1 MGASRA
7 TRHKLAKVQPP
18 GTFLTISGLKTHVV
32 VNGEGPPLVFLA
44 ALGGNWFD
52 FDQVTEI
59 LEDRYTVVRYDR
71 PGYGLSEPLPPGQI
85 PSIAAEVER
94 IDQILDALEI
104 TEPVVLAGHSLA
116 SLYVEGYARIR
127 PDRVAGV
134 IVLDGSY
141 VMLPLQLVPPGWSNR
156 LAHVAARFI
165 KALRL
170 PRSAGIAGHAIAT
183 SPGPPGGFTAT
194 QRYWISEVFNG
205 TRFPR
210 AFLVEQ
216 AAFGVLNAQLVTL
229 RRTQPLTAPVHIVS
243 ALPGRRTPVRLF
255 WNWKQ
260 SRYARRLGASYT
272 PVIPARHFFIVQQPD
287 VAARLIGDFAATV
300 NVRD

>member
-1 MGASRA
+1 M
-7 TRHKLAKVQPP
+7 QPP
-18 GTFLTISGLKTHVV
+18 GTFHAIAGLRTHVV
-32 VNGEGPPLVFLA
+32 VDGEGPPLLFLA

-59 LEDRYTVVRYDR
+59 LRARYTVIRYDR
-71 PGYGLSEPLPPGQI
+71 PGYGLSDPLPAGQI

-94 IDQILDALEI
+94 IDHILDELGI
-104 TEPVVLAGHSLA
+104 TEPVLLAGHSLA
-116 SLYVEGYARIR
+116 SLYVEGYARSR

-134 IVLDGSY
+134 IMLDGSY

-170 PRSAGIAGHAIAT
+170 PRSAGIKGHAIAT
-183 SPGPPGGFTAT
+183 SPGPPGGFTAA

-216 AAFGVLNAQLVTL
+216 AAFGVLNSQLVAL
-229 RRTQPLTAPVHIVS
+229 RRTHPLTAPVHVVS

-260 SRYARRLGASYT
+260 GRYARFLGGSYT

-287 VAARLIGDFAATV
+287 VAAKLIGDFAAGVTV
-300 NVRD
+300 RG

>member
-1 MGASRA
+1 M
-7 TRHKLAKVQPP
+7 QPP

-32 VNGEGPPLVFLA
+32 VDGAGPPLVFLA

-59 LEDRYTVVRYDR
+59 LKDRYTVIRYDR
-71 PGYGLSEPLPPGQI
+71 PGYGLSDPLPAGQI
-85 PSIAAEVER
+85 PSIAGEVER
-94 IDQILDALEI
+94 IDQILGALGI

-116 SLYVEGYARIR
+116 SLYVEGYARSR
-127 PDRVAGV
+127 PDRVTGV

-156 LAHVAARFI
+156 LAHLAARFI

-170 PRSAGIAGHAIAT
+170 PRSAGIKGHAIAT
-183 SPGPPGGFTAT
+183 SPGPPGGFTAA

-216 AAFGVLNAQLVTL
+216 AAFGVLNSQLVDL
-229 RRTQPLTAPVHIVS
+229 RRTRPLTAPIKVVS

-260 SRYARRLGASYT
+260 GRYARFLGADYT
-272 PVIPARHFFIVQQPD
+272 PVIPARHFFIVQQPV
-287 VAARLIGDFAATV
+287 VAATLIGDFAAKATV
-300 NVRD
+300 RG